1 MLHDILTVIAFI
13 VIFITLTI
21 SIRKLI
27 VEIKMK
33 PDGEL
38 LITTDKET
46 GELYTNLLL
55 KSTDILY
62 NRSRRTV
69 LKIVRKDVSDYI
81 KK

>member
-1 MLHDILTVIAFI
+1 MLHDILTVITFI
-13 VIFITLTI
+13 VFFITLAV

-55 KSTDILY
+55 NSEDILY
-62 NRSRRTV
+62 NRSRRIV